1 MEGRLRK
8 KKSSIDDERGDK
20 ENRRGKRKG
29 LIKEIRKKI
38 GEKKEKERSNKGK
51 GRNINWMKG
60 MLGYMKI
67 IVK

>member
-51 GRNINWMKG
+51 GRNIN
-60 MLGYMKI
+60 
-67 IVK
+67 